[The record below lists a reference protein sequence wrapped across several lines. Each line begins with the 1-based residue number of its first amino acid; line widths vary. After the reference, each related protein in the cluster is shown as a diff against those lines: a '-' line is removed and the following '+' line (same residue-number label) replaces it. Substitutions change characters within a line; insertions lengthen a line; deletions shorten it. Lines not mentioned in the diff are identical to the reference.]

1 MKKHTKRYCVLLV
14 EDNPGDVRLTQEA
27 FAEVGGAIDIEVVT
41 DGVEGVAFLNR
52 EGKYAEKPRPDL
64 ILLDLN
70 LPKWNGRQVLEKIK
84 ADDALRLIPV
94 VVLTTSKASA
104 DVLASYSLQA
114 NCFIN
119 KPVDF
124 DSFFQIITRIKEFW
138 LETVTLPSDVI

>member
-27 FAEVGGAIDIEVVT
+27 FREVGGTIDLEVVT

-52 EGKYAEKPRPDL
+52 EGQYAEKPKPDL

-84 ADDALRLIPV
+84 ADDSLRLTPV
-94 VVLTTSKASA
+94 VVLTTSTASA
-104 DVLASYSLQA
+104 DVLASYGLQA

-124 DSFFQIITRIKEFW
+124 DSFFLIITRIKEFW

>member
-1 MKKHTKRYCVLLV
+1 MKKYAKRYCVLLV

-27 FAEVGGAIDIEVVT
+27 FREVGGAIDLEVVT

-52 EGKYAEKPRPDL
+52 EGQYAEKPKPDL

-84 ADDALRLIPV
+84 ADDNLRLIPV

-104 DVLASYSLQA
+104 DVLASYGLQA

-124 DSFFQIITRIKEFW
+124 DNFFLIITRIKEFW

>member
-27 FAEVGGAIDIEVVT
+27 FREVGGAIDLEVVT
-41 DGVEGVAFLNR
+41 DGVEGVAFLNK

-70 LPKWNGRQVLEKIK
+70 LPKWSGRQVLEKIK
-84 ADDALRLIPV
+84 ANDTLRLIPV
-94 VVLTTSKASA
+94 VVLTTSTAST
-104 DVLASYSLQA
+104 DVLASYGLQA